1 MSIDT
6 ASIILGLILAIIIS
20 ALVILIVS
28 FFDDC
33 YYLYIIPVGL
43 TILLLSTFIISDMI
57 LSPKF
62 DQNKEKIWQEEHN
75 ILDFGIDSRGTY
87 ASYSDDNGKII
98 TEKIDEISYEGEDIC
113 LIETGYRW
121 GILIKTERTLIVPE
135 DYKPK

>member
-1 MSIDT
+1 MSK
-6 ASIILGLILAIIIS
+6 
-20 ALVILIVS
+20 
-28 FFDDC
+28 
-33 YYLYIIPVGL
+33 
-43 TILLLSTFIISDMI
+43 FIISDMI

-135 DYKPK
+135 NYKPND